1 MENYEDIIE
10 LPHYRSPFR
19 TPMPIE
25 NRAAQF
31 APFAAL
37 TGHDDAISETARL
50 TDVRIELS
58 NEEKLEISKKIQEA
72 YAGDKT
78 VAITYFVPV
87 KTKTGG
93 TYTTTIGRIS
103 KIIEAVALLTLDTG
117 AIIPIG
123 SIYSIVESDKA

>member
-72 YAGDKT
+72 YADDKT
-78 VAITYFVPV
+78 VAITYFVPD

-93 TYTTTIGRIS
+93 TYTTTIARIS
-103 KIIEAVALLTLDTG
+103 KIIEADALLTLDTG
-117 AIIPIG
+117 AIIPIC
-123 SIYSIVESDKA
+123 SIYEISNRV